1 MNKLIVMRDSGFEYD
16 HVRGNTKFNIDKM
29 WRRCQDSGRYA
40 LTATG
45 GLFCLTTTIIL
56 L

>member
-29 WRRCQDSGRYA
+29 WKVSGLRYA

-56 L
+56 V